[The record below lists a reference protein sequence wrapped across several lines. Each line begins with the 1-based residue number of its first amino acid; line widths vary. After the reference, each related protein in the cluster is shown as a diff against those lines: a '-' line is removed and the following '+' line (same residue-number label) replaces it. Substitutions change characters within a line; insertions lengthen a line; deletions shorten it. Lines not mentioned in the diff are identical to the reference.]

1 MKKGPEEN
9 VPQVSPVDMP
19 APNIIISRG
28 VRIRQFI
35 VDERAVSIPLIQ
47 K

>member
-19 APNIIISRG
+19 APNIIISR